1 MPPSETD
8 AASIPEVADLAL
20 IRKILPH
27 RYPFLMVDRVQDIV
41 PNVSAV
47 GIKCVT
53 ANEPQF
59 TGHFPGNPVMP
70 GVLMIEAMA
79 QTSGVLIG
87 VSRGLASTLMMFF
100 ATVDKAKFRRVVGP
114 GDVLEMHVTA
124 KRVGTK
130 VGKFEGKAFVEGEL
144 ACEAEFSAMLQ
155 PPEGDAAAAPTNG
168 DPAGGDPAGG
178 DPAGGEAAGGG
189 AAG

>member
-1 MPPSETD
+1 MTDPAD
-8 AASIPEVADLAL
+8 AAKTPEVAEIDL
-20 IRKILPH
+20 IQKILPH
-27 RYPFLMVDRVQDIV
+27 RYPFLLVDRVIDIV
-41 PNVSAV
+41 PNKSCT

-87 VSRGLASTLMMFF
+87 VSRDPDSPLTMFF
-100 ATVDKAKFRRVVGP
+100 TTIDKAKFRRVVRP
-114 GDVLEMHVTA
+114 GDVLTMQV
-124 KRVGTK
+124 VGTRIGSK
-130 VGKFEGKAFVEGEL
+130 IGKFEGRAYVGDEL

-155 PPEGDAAAAPTNG
+155 PQPT
-168 DPAGGDPAGG
+168 
-178 DPAGGEAAGGG
+178 G